1 MDTLSKELKIEEK
14 ILSQKSTTESAK
26 SPAAASSG
34 GETRASIF
42 GSAKPVDTAAR
53 EREIEK
59 KLMRGKSATSQDRV
73 FVVLPHHVPFLPVL
87 IRDDYLFLVR
97 RYLQV

>member
-26 SPAAASSG
+26 SPAAASSA
-34 GETRASIF
+34 GESRASIF

-73 FVVLPHHVPFLPVL
+73 FVVLPHHVRSLPGL
-87 IRDDYLFLVR
+87 I
-97 RYLQV
+97 